1 MTLNKHLLR
10 FILFLFMPTILFAQY
25 NQQVQSNT
33 AERYAKI
40 VTMDSHNTM
49 LYDSTQMSK
58 SDAFVMVA
66 LLQREGIWSP
76 RVRNANAIF
85 AINNQNVYWI
95 NLFVEERALT
105 NATADSILKDIL
117 YELKAVYPERRY
129 EFELSAI
136 DSTFSLITKEIKI
149 Q

>member
-1 MTLNKHLLR
+1 MTSNKYFLR
-10 FILFLFMPTILFAQY
+10 FIVFLFMQIMLFAQY
-25 NQQVQSNT
+25 NPQVQIDT

-40 VTMDSHNTM
+40 LTMDSHNTM

-58 SDAFVMVA
+58 SDAFVIVA

-95 NLFVEERALT
+95 NLFVEARALT
-105 NATADSILKDIL
+105 NAAADSILKDIL
-117 YELKAVYPERRY
+117 YELKAVYPERKY